1 MCESHPICS
10 YQPSLLFQPLEKLL
24 KKENSEVFS
33 RHMCRCMCVAVQ
45 LWDDSQGAVS
55 EQGLSLTQP
64 GAHQFSEARQPL
76 SSRDAPV
83 ITSPTREH
91 RHVLPRPLLVV
102 VSSSP
107 SSPPRLLQCLFVLSH
122 SVTRLVRTLYRE

>member
-1 MCESHPICS
+1 M
-10 YQPSLLFQPLEKLL
+10 
-24 KKENSEVFS
+24 
-33 RHMCRCMCVAVQ
+33 AVQ
-45 LWDDSQGAVS
+45 LWEGSQGAVS

-91 RHVLPRPLLVV
+91 RHVLPRPLLVI

-122 SVTRLVRTLYRE
+122 SVTPAGPDSLQRVASDSETNLPLSPEC